1 MKSVPNN
8 SWCEIS
14 EDAAR
19 QYINARSVFT
29 AYEEAC
35 QEAVEVR
42 GGMYWKSQGQTS
54 YLIRTSIKNSQKSL
68 GPRSAETEAIFQ
80 QFTTRK
86 TMAEQRLAGLSTEM
100 ICQQRMNRALH
111 VGHAPQLL
119 VEILSRIAKAG
130 LTDHFTVVGTHAL
143 YAYEAA
149 AGVRFMVDA
158 MTTRLSFVTQVDR
171 LDVLNLLQKADHTF
185 AIRKDQG
192 CTALNSRGFEVEI
205 ISGRICGELTEQLQN
220 GKRFS
225 EMVVASTGH
234 MARMNTIHPL
244 LWGPEQKA
252 CNQLKQRRDLL
263 QALVEQYLPH
273 LLGNGWDS

>member
-1 MKSVPNN
+1 M
-8 SWCEIS
+8 S

-29 AYEEAC
+29 AYEEAR
-35 QEAVEVR
+35 QEAAEVR
-42 GGMYWKSQGQTS
+42 GGMYWKPQGQTD

-68 GPRSAETEAIFQ
+68 GPRSAETEAIYKK
-80 QFTTRK
+80 FTTRK
-86 TMAEQRLAGLSTEM
+86 TMAEQRLAGLSAEM
-100 ICQQRMNRALH
+100 IRQQRMNRALR
-111 VGHAPQLL
+111 VGHAPKLL

-149 AGVRFMVDA
+149 AGVRFKVDA
-158 MTTRLSFVTQVDR
+158 TTTRLSFVTHVDR
-171 LDVLNLLQKADHTF
+171 LEVLKLLQKADHTF
-185 AIRKDQG
+185 TIQHESS

-205 ISGRICGELTEQLQN
+205 ISGGICGELTERLQN

-244 LWGPEQKA
+244 LWTSEHGFHG
-252 CNQLKQRRDLL
+252 LL

-273 LLGNGWDS
+273 LLGNGRDS